1 MAQIMLQTEE
11 QTERRSDFLFDVIV
25 SVKSELG
32 LDSRMPTEQLNT
44 LNNKELRRVLKMLL
58 TVGDV
63 DLSSSCCDQVESILN
78 QEILSKI
85 IINSKDL
92 SKRCQY
98 GTTEICL
105 WRGDITL
112 IKVDAIVNAANSA
125 LLGCF
130 SPNHPCIDNAIHCA
144 AGK

>member
-1 MAQIMLQTEE
+1 MLQTEE

-63 DLSSSCCDQVESILN
+63 DLSSSCCDQVSWFSFLIFRNPLN
-78 QEILSKI
+78 CFLV
-85 IINSKDL
+85 
-92 SKRCQY
+92 C
-98 GTTEICL
+98 
-105 WRGDITL
+105 
-112 IKVDAIVNAANSA
+112 
-125 LLGCF
+125 LLGIFCF
-130 SPNHPCIDNAIHCA
+130 NFFVYF
-144 AGK
+144 K